1 MNHATLSPT
10 LDLAADF
17 GPPDAAEWMKLTE
30 SVLQG
35 APFEKKLVARTPEGI
50 AVRPIYGPEAL
61 DDNPMADGTPG
72 EFPYLRG
79 TRAAG
84 YRAKPWDICQVL
96 PYATAAEFNAAAHH
110 DLGRGLNALV
120 ITLDEADKHGRDPG
134 EGSGVG
140 GTSLVTR
147 ADYDEALAGIDF
159 ADLPVHLDAGVS
171 APAAAILLLD
181 RPQGPARGSV
191 CFDPLALL
199 ATQGELPMTIDRA
212 WDLLATHKRLVGK
225 LAPAVLSVGADL
237 RWVGHAGGNA
247 VQELA
252 CMLSSAAESMRAL
265 AARGSHAGVVARKT
279 RVRLAVGSDFFM
291 EIAKLRAARVLW
303 AQLVRACGGDDEA
316 AKLNLCASTSA
327 WTQTQQDPYVNLL
340 RGTSQAFAAVVGG
353 VDGLQVD
360 AFDALFG
367 PPTEFS
373 RRIARNIQLILRDE
387 AHIPEVVDPAG
398 GSWTIESLTLE
409 LARKAWAMFQEM
421 EREGGMLAALQ
432 SGVLRER
439 LAASAAE
446 RRALLAQRREVMV
459 GTNQYVNLDEIL
471 PERRVPDTVA
481 VAAAARARLA
491 QALDARDG
499 RATQA
504 ALVALGE
511 GLSGDTLLSAL
522 RLGASLGEITRRLG
536 MGDVSRVEPIACGR
550 LTEGYEALRA
560 NVAALAEPP
569 VAFLAQMGPLRQHK
583 ARADFTLEFL
593 KPGGFRLLAERSFTD
608 PAEAARAA
616 IDAGAAVTV
625 LCSTDET
632 YPTLAPAFAAAV
644 KAASPKTIV
653 LVAGL
658 MPELAEAF
666 KAAGVDGFI
675 HLRANN
681 LDMLQ
686 DLHDRLG
693 VTR

>member
-35 APFEKKLVARTPEGI
+35 APFEKKLVTRTPEGI
-50 AVRPIYGPEAL
+50 AVQPLYGLGAL
-61 DDNPMADGTPG
+61 DANPLADGTPG
-72 EFPYLRG
+72 EYPYLRG

-84 YRAKPWDICQVL
+84 YRTRPWDICQVL

-120 ITLDEADKHGRDPG
+120 ITLDEAGKHGRDPG

-147 ADYDEALAGIDF
+147 ADVDEAFAGIDF
-159 ADLPVHLDAGVS
+159 SDLPVHLDAGVS
-171 APAAAILLLD
+171 APAAAIMLLD
-181 RPQGPARGSV
+181 RPQGPTLGSA
-191 CFDPLALL
+191 CFDPLAIL
-199 ATQGELPMTIDRA
+199 ATDGELPMTLDRA
-212 WDLLATHKRLVGK
+212 WDLLTAHKRYLGK
-225 LAPAVLSVGADL
+225 RVPAMRSVGVDV

-252 CMLSSAAESMRAL
+252 CMLSSAAETFRAL
-265 AARGSHAGVVARKT
+265 AARGSHPGVVARAS
-279 RVRLAVGSDFFM
+279 RVRMAVGSDFFM
-291 EIAKLRAARVLW
+291 EIAKLRAARALW

-316 AKLNLCASTSA
+316 AKLHLCASTSA
-327 WTQTQQDPYVNLL
+327 WTQTKQDPYVNLL
-340 RGTSQAFAAVVGG
+340 RGTSQAFAAVVAG

-409 LARKAWAMFQEM
+409 LARKAWAMFQSM
-421 EREGGMLAALQ
+421 EKEGGLLAALQ
-432 SGVLRER
+432 GGALRER

-446 RRALLAQRREVMV
+446 RRNLLAQRREVMV
-459 GTNQYVNLDEIL
+459 GTNQYVNLDEVL
-471 PERRVPDTVA
+471 PETRATDA
-481 VAAAARARLA
+481 VALAATRRESLA
-491 QALDARDG
+491 KAKAARDG
-499 RATQA
+499 KALQA
-504 ALVALGE
+504 ALAELGKKPT
-511 GLSGDTLLSAL
+511 GDVLASAV
-522 RLGASLGEITRRLG
+522 RLGASLGEISREVG
-536 MGDVSRVEPIACGR
+536 GGEVSRVEPIACGR

-560 NVAALAEPP
+560 NVAALAAPP
-569 VAFLAQMGPLRQHK
+569 VAFLAQMGPVRQHK

-593 KPGGFRLLAERSFTD
+593 KPGGFRLVADRSFAD

-616 IDAGAAVTV
+616 IAAGASLTV

-632 YPTLAPAFAAAV
+632 YPTLVPAFAAAV
-644 KAASPKTIV
+644 KAAAPQVIV

-658 MPELAEAF
+658 LPDHTEAF

-681 LDMLQ
+681 LEMLQ
-686 DLHDRLG
+686 DLHVRLG